1 MRRNFLALIVLV
13 SLCICATIVSAQEI
27 TGQIRGIVT
36 DASGAVIANATVTIT
51 NVDRNQALRTLETNS
66 AGEYVAPFLPVG
78 RYSVAVETKGF
89 KKFVKNDVEL
99 NVSDRLTVDAALQTG
114 AVTET
119 VSVEA
124 EPLQVNLQNVAV
136 EGLISGTQVREL
148 PLNNRN
154 YEQLVTLQPGV
165 M

>member
-1 MRRNFLALIVLV
+1 MRRLFVLLFV
-13 SLCICATIVSAQEI
+13 VVLTAGMCGTAAAQEI

-51 NVDRNQALRTLETNS
+51 NVDRNQVLRTLETNS

-78 RYSVAVETKGF
+78 RYSVAVEIKGF
-89 KKFVKNDVEL
+89 KKFVKNDIEL

-124 EPLQVNLQNVAV
+124 DPQKHWAGSGGAGHFCRAV
-136 EGLISGTQVREL
+136 LFLWRAPDSQ
-148 PLNNRN
+148 
-154 YEQLVTLQPGV
+154 
-165 M
+165 

>member
-1 MRRNFLALIVLV
+1 MRRLFVLLLLV
-13 SLCICATIVSAQEI
+13 AGLSAGLCGVAWGQEI

-36 DASGAVIANATVTIT
+36 DAFGAVIANATVT
-51 NVDRNQALRTLETNS
+51 NVDRHQVVRTLETNS

-78 RYSVAVETKGF
+78 RYSLSIEIKGF
-89 KKFVKNDVEL
+89 RKFVKNDIEL
-99 NVSDRLTVDAALQTG
+99 NVSDRLAVDATLQPG

-124 EPLQVNLQNVAV
+124 DLLQVNLQNVAV

-154 YEQLVTLQPGV
+154 YEQLVGFCV
-165 M
+165 

>member
-1 MRRNFLALIVLV
+1 MMRRLFVLLLLV
-13 SLCICATIVSAQEI
+13 AGLSAGLCGVAWGQEI

-51 NVDRNQALRTLETNS
+51 NVDRHQVVRTLETNS

-78 RYSVAVETKGF
+78 RYSLSIEIKGF
-89 KKFVKNDVEL
+89 RKFVKNDIEL
-99 NVSDRLTVDAALQTG
+99 NFTDRLAVDAALQPG

-124 EPLQVNLQNVAV
+124 HRLHGNPPHITPAAP
-136 EGLISGTQVREL
+136 ITGTQ
-148 PLNNRN
+148 
-154 YEQLVTLQPGV
+154 
-165 M
+165 